1 MTKTC
6 FNFTP
11 GNEGQLAI
19 SLLYGKVTENTHR
32 CLFHILR
39 APPCW
44 WQKQVKIRD
53 WVSPFCGRSS
63 AVGLV
68 LTLGGT
74 SLNFPPGTCL
84 RCHKTVPPGSLGRLG
99 WQLIQKLF
107 CYRSLCLHLIQDS
120 DSSSSST
127 TLSSGCVWYRSNL
140 SVSVVILHVS
150 NTRQQYPTS

>member
-1 MTKTC
+1 MKDSSLFLHFMVKSRKTPIAA
-6 FNFTP
+6 FFTSS
-11 GNEGQLAI
+11 EL
-19 SLLYGKVTENTHR
+19 
-32 CLFHILR
+32 LR

-44 WQKQVKIRD
+44 WQKQVEIRD

-84 RCHKTVPPGSLGRLG
+84 RCHKIVPPGSQGRLG
-99 WQLIQKLF
+99 WQLIQKLL

-127 TLSSGCVWYRSNL
+127 TLSSGCV
-140 SVSVVILHVS
+140 
-150 NTRQQYPTS
+150 